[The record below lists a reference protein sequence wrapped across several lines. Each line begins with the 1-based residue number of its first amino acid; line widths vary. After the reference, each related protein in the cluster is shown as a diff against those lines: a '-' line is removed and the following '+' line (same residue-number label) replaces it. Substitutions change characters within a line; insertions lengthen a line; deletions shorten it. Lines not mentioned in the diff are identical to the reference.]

1 MKQIN
6 DKIFSDS
13 NILVYCYS
21 KSDLKKQNIAR
32 TLASTDNVYISTQ
45 VLNET
50 ANVLHKKYEISW
62 GNLEELMS
70 DCENNF
76 TIHNLIPNDIK
87 QACRIAD
94 RYNFSLYD
102 SLIITAALECNCSV
116 LYSEDLQDGQVI
128 DKKINIVNP
137 FK

>member
-76 TIHNLIPNDIK
+76 TIHNLIQNDIK

-94 RYNFSLYD
+94 RYNFS
-102 SLIITAALECNCSV
+102 TV
-116 LYSEDLQDGQVI
+116 
-128 DKKINIVNP
+128 
-137 FK
+137 